1 MAFKMKHGKG
11 RSSFP
16 YKTPL
21 NKKHDDDVLSKEIKD
36 TRELSEKAQEKSRR
50 GGIGPEESP
59 EAIAKKEKDF
69 LEAVKESRE
78 DFMMS
83 DDRNKPI
90 ATSESRPAAD
100 RAMAL
105 SKEYD
110 EAYRYKK
117 EPGKKSPMKKDDDG
131 KKPPYIGERKIM
143 GGEEYVWLKGD
154 IYGDGTWVVPNE
166 ATKEAEHK
174 AMMNRIKANR
184 EAGVYDPDYD
194 GSVEPEYER

>member
-11 RSSFP
+11 RSSCP

-36 TRELSEKAQEKSRR
+36 TRELSDKAQEKSRR

-59 EAIAKKEKDF
+59 EVIAKK
-69 LEAVKESRE
+69 KEELKKSI
-78 DFMMS
+78 DTAS
-83 DDRNKPI
+83 DKFDKKSIDIANKK
-90 ATSESRPAAD
+90 AA
-100 RAMAL
+100 
-105 SKEYD
+105 EYD
-110 EAYRYKK
+110 EAYKY
-117 EPGKKSPMKKDDDG
+117 KKSPMKKNDG
-131 KKPPYIGERKIM
+131 KKPPYIGERKEI
-143 GGEEYVWLKGD
+143 GGQDMVWLKGD
-154 IYGDGTWVVPNE
+154 IYGDGTWVVSNE

-194 GSVEPEYER
+194 GSLEPEYER